1 MLQFTFFLGVNFQK
15 IKKMCLC
22 KIFDKYDVWLS
33 CPLSV
38 FVMVGWLS
46 VFVMVGAVIIIQH

>member
-1 MLQFTFFLGVNFQK
+1 
-15 IKKMCLC
+15 MCLC
-22 KIFDKYDVWLS
+22 KFFDKYDVWLS